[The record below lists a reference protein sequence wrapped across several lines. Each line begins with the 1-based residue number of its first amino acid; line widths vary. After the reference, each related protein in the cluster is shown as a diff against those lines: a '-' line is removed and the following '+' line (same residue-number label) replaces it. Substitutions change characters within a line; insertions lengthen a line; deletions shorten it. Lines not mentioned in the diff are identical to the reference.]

1 MKTAYFDW
9 SMNRGL
15 SVLFDDD
22 EDVTLFANIEQLL
35 NRLSEPHTLVS
46 ECTFESFNIDKR
58 RALVDRVK
66 REGHT
71 WKTFNPRQTPRAR
84 KALGLEKTD
93 DNDVRA
99 IRYVASHQPQGLKL
113 ASVAEG
119 AEHDRRK
126 AMRDAANLELMLM
139 RRDYAYLPS
148 ARSKLGVKIVKRKDV
163 FAQEIIDSHLPA
175 YSDLNEFEALAWGNG
190 KKYSL
195 TLIAAVSV
203 ASRHSESRA
212 DFDYL
217 TGLSANGYPSQIRS
231 DVHWW
236 RYRYAR
242 EQGLTLSDFRREVRK
257 LYHTLAPTM
266 KL

>member
-1 MKTAYFDW
+1 MNTAYFDW

-15 SVLFDDD
+15 SVLFNDDQN
-22 EDVTLFANIEQLL
+22 VTLYANIERLL
-35 NRLSEPHTLVS
+35 DALDTPHVLIS

-58 RALVDRVK
+58 RALLERVHAA
-66 REGHT
+66 GHT

-84 KALGLEKTD
+84 NVLGLEKTD

-99 IRYVASHQPQGLKL
+99 IRHVALSQPQGLKP

-119 AEHDRRK
+119 AAHERRE
-126 AMRDAANLELMLM
+126 AMRLAANNELMLM
-139 RRDYAYLPS
+139 RRDYEYVPAPR
-148 ARSKLGVKIVKRKDV
+148 ARLGVKIVKRKDV
-163 FAQEIIDSHLPA
+163 FAQEIIDAHLPE
-175 YSDLNEFEALAWGNG
+175 YQKLSETEQLAWGNG

-203 ASRHSESRA
+203 AARHAESRK

-217 TGLSANGYPSQIRS
+217 TGLYMNGYPSQIRS

-242 EQGLTLSDFRREVRK
+242 EQGLTLSDYRREVRK
-257 LYHTLAPTM
+257 LYHLLAPAM
-266 KL
+266 KV